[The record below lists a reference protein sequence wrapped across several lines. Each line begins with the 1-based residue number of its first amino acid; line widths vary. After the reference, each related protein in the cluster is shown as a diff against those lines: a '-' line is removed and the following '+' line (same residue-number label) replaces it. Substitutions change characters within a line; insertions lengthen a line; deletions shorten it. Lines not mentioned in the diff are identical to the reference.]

1 MINHAYRRLH
11 GDAIGHFRV
20 ALKVIMK
27 ARLSARLHMRISLFA
42 CESKQ
47 VFIIKALLLNVSS
60 LFATINE
67 ITSVIMIK

>member
-11 GDAIGHFRV
+11 GDAIGHCRV

-27 ARLSARLHMRISLFA
+27 AKLSARFHMRISSFA

-47 VFIIKALLLNVSS
+47 VFIMKTLHLNVSMFQVY
-60 LFATINE
+60 LPL
-67 ITSVIMIK
+67 